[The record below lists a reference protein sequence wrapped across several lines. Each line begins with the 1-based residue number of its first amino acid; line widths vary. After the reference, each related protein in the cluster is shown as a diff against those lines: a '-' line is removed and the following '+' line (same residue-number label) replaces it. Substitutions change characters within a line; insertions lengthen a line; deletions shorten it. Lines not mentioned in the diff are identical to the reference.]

1 LRLPNERMTSL
12 TAVPVSDMMDMVVD
26 SDQAQATNY
35 SYMFNFEQEFEHS
48 EYRVWMEANWMTVC
62 RIASSVY
69 LVMIFGGQ
77 HLMADRKP
85 FQLRTPLIIWNLLLS
100 IFSIFGAARTLP
112 EFIFTFSNRGI
123 YHSLCVPSFIE
134 RDRVSGFWTWMFV
147 VSKIPELGDTV
158 FIVLRKQKLIF
169 LHWYHH
175 VTVLVYC
182 WYSFSEYTA
191 PARWFVVMNFI
202 VHSLMYSYYCLKAM
216 RIKVPRAAAMVI
228 TSLQLLQMFIGCF
241 VNYTAYKYKLQGMK
255 CGVSETN
262 LKLSLLMYSSYFVL
276 FARFFYNTYMQAH
289 GSKSKAKCNINL
301 TGLTGNSADK
311 PSNDQA
317 EINKTTK
324 DTSLE
329 NLKEQKT
336 VVDEKALET
345 LEYVCEP
352 VTNDNQSDLRNN
364 LTEVSGN
371 SANKPSNDQE
381 EVDKTKKDTSLE
393 NLKEEK
399 TIVDEKPLEALES
412 GCQPVTNDSPD
423 DLRNNSPYCFEPV
436 INNVSLEVIK
446 DTNDLVDTEDT
457 FHDKQINI
465 YNKEPDISQ
474 TKSDNST
481 GGKQ

>member
-1 LRLPNERMTSL
+1 
-12 TAVPVSDMMDMVVD
+12 
-26 SDQAQATNY
+26 
-35 SYMFNFEQEFEHS
+35 
-48 EYRVWMEANWMTVC
+48 
-62 RIASSVY
+62 
-69 LVMIFGGQ
+69 
-77 HLMADRKP
+77 
-85 FQLRTPLIIWNLLLS
+85 
-100 IFSIFGAARTLP
+100 
-112 EFIFTFSNRGI
+112 
-123 YHSLCVPSFIE
+123 
-134 RDRVSGFWTWMFV
+134 
-147 VSKIPELGDTV
+147 
-158 FIVLRKQKLIF
+158 
-169 LHWYHH
+169 
-175 VTVLVYC
+175 
-182 WYSFSEYTA
+182 
-191 PARWFVVMNFI
+191 
-202 VHSLMYSYYCLKAM
+202 
-216 RIKVPRAAAMVI
+216 
-228 TSLQLLQMFIGCF
+228 
-241 VNYTAYKYKLQGMK
+241 
-255 CGVSETN
+255 
-262 LKLSLLMYSSYFVL
+262 
-276 FARFFYNTYMQAH
+276 MQAH
-289 GSKSKAKCNINL
+289 GSKSKAKCDINL

-481 GGKQ
+481 GGKQQIQSSMLRLIDKKNSFS